1 MCDAYLLGVFL
12 VLQPNYDVFDKPGYA
27 PTLLSTEPNKSRH
40 SHADQ
45 SRLHAAVNMS
55 VINDI
60 SAHTSND
67 SNGISVWVLIILDH
81 CVINRLRHYL
91 LSESQDEVRSKAH
104 NTKNIGEHRR
114 SKKIEESEG
123 RARRT
128 CGTCAFNVPVMCRPA
143 AQNMTCT
150 TCLILSADVSRH
162 EKQVEQLVSSASQ
175 RRKLLEPWQQEWNSL
190 GCGNW
195 FSLILSKLKYRMTD
209 PQQTTS
215 FNGAFEAIDAIW
227 CYILEPLILTHS
239 HAFC

>member
-55 VINDI
+55 VSNDI

-91 LSESQDEVRSKAH
+91 LSESQDEVRHTIRRTSG
-104 NTKNIGEHRR
+104 NIEDQRR
-114 SKKIEESEG
+114 SKRAKDVREG
-123 RARRT
+123 HAGHAPLM
-128 CGTCAFNVPVMCRPA
+128 CPWCAVRLHKTWLA
-143 AQNMTCT
+143 
-150 TCLILSADVSRH
+150 
-162 EKQVEQLVSSASQ
+162 QLVWSCLLMSPVTKS
-175 RRKLLEPWQQEWNSL
+175 KLN
-190 GCGNW
+190 NW
-195 FSLILSKLKYRMTD
+195 FR
-209 PQQTTS
+209 PQVNAES
-215 FNGAFEAIDAIW
+215 
-227 CYILEPLILTHS
+227 C
-239 HAFC
+239 